1 MRKML
6 KAALTAAIACMSAM
20 IVSIC
25 VFAETEDVELTVE
38 NAKATNGA
46 WGQSICYYRE
56 QPVDVEDDVDIF
68 DCGRITP
75 DTVVY
80 VEFELDGEW
89 TEDRTPVELILQN
102 YTSADPQIWAKVEP
116 FEWDETSASFDYQS
130 MVDKYGSDDLST
142 VDNLWLGDAGVVMT
156 VTKFTLTN
164 CTSAEAVTTTAA
176 ETEAA
181 TEAET
186 TEAETTA
193 AAETEAT
200 TSAAAETDNSGGG
213 IPLIFIIIGVA
224 VVAVVII
231 VIVVITIVKKNQN
244 RFY

>member
-1 MRKML
+1 MK
-6 KAALTAAIACMSAM
+6 KIFKIALTAAIS
-20 IVSIC
+20 C
-25 VFAETEDVELTVE
+25 VMAAAFSVCAYAEDVELTVE
-38 NAKATNGA
+38 NAKPTNGA

-80 VEFELDGEW
+80 VEYELDGEW

-102 YTSADPQIWAKVEP
+102 YTSSDPQIWAKIEP

-130 MVDKYGSDDLST
+130 IVEKYGSDDLST
-142 VDNLWLGDAGVVMT
+142 VDNLWLGDTGIVMT

-164 CTSAEAVTTTAA
+164 CLAEGEVFTAS
-176 ETEAA
+176 E

-186 TEAETTA
+186 EQVTETEPAESETTPA
-193 AAETEAT
+193 PETEAT
-200 TSAAAETDNSGGG
+200 TAAAAESESGGG
-213 IPLIFIIIGVA
+213 VSVILIILVA
-224 VVAVVII
+224 VAAVAVIAV
-231 VIVVITIVKKNQN
+231 VVIAIIKKNQN